1 LESDISC
8 YISVPDLAQRIFPA
22 LYLLMATV
30 RTTPERSALMSRV
43 RQKGTA
49 NELIV
54 RQALHSMGGRFR
66 VNRRALPGS
75 PDVSSERRRKAIF
88 VNGCFWHAHRGCP
101 KATLPKNNAEFW
113 QAKLASNVE
122 RDARKIS
129 ELRHLHFD
137 VLVVWECELLQSA
150 KLRKR
155 LDAFWFRTA
164 RSKR

>member
-1 LESDISC
+1 VLHFRS
-8 YISVPDLAQRIFPA
+8 DLAQRIFTVLP
-22 LYLLMATV
+22 LMMAAV

-54 RQALHSMGGRFR
+54 RQALHSVGGRFR

-75 PDVSSERRRKAIF
+75 PDISSERRRTAIF
-88 VNGCFWHAHRGCP
+88 VNGCFRHAHRGCS

-113 QAKLASNVE
+113 RDKLAANVA
-122 RDARKIS
+122 RDARKIA
-129 ELRHLHFD
+129 ELRRLRFD
-137 VLVVWECELLQSA
+137 VLVVWECELPHLV

-155 LDAFWFRTA
+155 LDAFWFGA
-164 RSKR
+164 AGKKR

>member
-1 LESDISC
+1 MLHFRS
-8 YISVPDLAQRIFPA
+8 DLAQRIFTV
-22 LYLLMATV
+22 LYLLMAAV

-49 NELIV
+49 SELIV
-54 RQALHSMGGRFR
+54 RQALHSVGGRFR

-75 PDVSSERRRKAIF
+75 PDISSERRRKAIF

-113 QAKLASNVE
+113 RAKLAANVA
-122 RDARKIS
+122 RDARKIA
-129 ELRHLHFD
+129 ELRRLRFD
-137 VLVVWECELLQSA
+137 VLVVWECELPHLT

-155 LDAFWFRTA
+155 LGTFWFGA
-164 RSKR
+164 AGKKR